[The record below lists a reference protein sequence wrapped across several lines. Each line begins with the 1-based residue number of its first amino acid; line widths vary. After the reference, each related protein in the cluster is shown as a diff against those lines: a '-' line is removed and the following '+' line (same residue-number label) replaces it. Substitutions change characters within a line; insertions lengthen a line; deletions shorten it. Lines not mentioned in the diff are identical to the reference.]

1 MKTLSR
7 TIFASVTF
15 LAAIALVGAVLL
27 RYWISSQPQPR
38 AEKPKPPGLVDDQPL
53 VTAQRLAA
61 LASTPEEQEFAKNA
75 LRVSDHEVDMA
86 FAAALHKAT
95 EHAPPIPVGA
105 RPILAQVQGTQQRVK
120 AEQQDVARLKQLLAK
135 ADENAKPGIQDK
147 LDLAE
152 ATLEVDQEDLDALRQ
167 ELIRADGDPRSK
179 IQQLKDQHEALDHE
193 QSGVTASGPG
203 SKSATSQE
211 GESRILL
218 VQFRAWRELSAK
230 EKALAAAREE
240 LKPRLV
246 ELAQE
251 HQALDEETKEAKPE
265 NADTEQHAAAS
276 GPLAQAAHQT
286 GNTAPSHA
294 ANSPEKY
301 SALKHAAEERKH
313 LAELDKRTADFQQ
326 LDSIYNEW
334 SGLVTERKHTYWM
347 GVVEG
352 IGWIVALLIPVIF
365 ANRLV
370 RGIIARIAPDSR
382 RRHTVHIAVRFAVQV
397 LGVALILVVVF
408 GPPSQLATVLAL
420 AGAGLTVALKDF
432 IVGFFG
438 WFVLM
443 GPNGIRP
450 GDWVEING
458 IGGEVVEVGLLH
470 TVILETGNWS
480 DAGHPTGRKVTLVN
494 SFAIEGHYFNFS
506 TTGQWLWDELEV
518 PISAG
523 VDPYPVAEA
532 VLKTVATETQAN
544 MQLAEQEWQRAV
556 PGHVGHTFA
565 PAPAITVRPTT
576 LGVNVIVRYITR
588 AHERHEVRSRL
599 FRQVVELLRSKHIAA
614 GPLEIREARSAAATD

>member
-7 TIFASVTF
+7 TVFASAVS
-15 LAAIALVGAVLL
+15 LAAMALVGAVLF
-27 RYWISSQPQPR
+27 RYWISAQPQPR

-53 VTAQRLAA
+53 VTAQRLATMA
-61 LASTPEEQEFAKNA
+61 ATAEEQEFAKNA

-95 EHAPPIPVGA
+95 EHAPPIPVAA
-105 RPILAQVQGTQQRVK
+105 RPILAKVQSTQQRVK
-120 AEQQDVARLKQLLAK
+120 AEQQDVARLKELVAK
-135 ADENAKPGIQDK
+135 ADDSAKPGVQDK

-152 ATLEVDQEDLDALRQ
+152 ATLEVDQEDLDALHQ
-167 ELIRADGDPRSK
+167 ELIRVDGDPRSK

-193 QSGVTASGPG
+193 DSGVASGGAGAKP
-203 SKSATSQE
+203 ATSQE

-251 HQALDEETKEAKPE
+251 HQALDEETKEAKTE
-265 NADTEQHAAAS
+265 NVEGGQPAAA
-276 GPLAQAAHQT
+276 PQPQLAHPAGNAAS
-286 GNTAPSHA
+286 NHA
-294 ANSPEKY
+294 VSPEKY

-326 LDSIYNEW
+326 LDSIYSEW
-334 SGLVTERKHTYWM
+334 SGLVTERKHAYWL

-352 IGWIVALLIPVIF
+352 ICWIVALLIPVIF
-365 ANRLV
+365 ANKLLH
-370 RGIIARIAPDSR
+370 GIVARIAPDSR
-382 RRHTVHIAVRFAVQV
+382 RRHTVRIAVRFAVQV
-397 LGVALILVVVF
+397 VGVALILVVIF

-506 TTGQWLWDELEV
+506 TTGQWLWDEIEV
-518 PISAG
+518 PIPAG
-523 VDPYPVAEA
+523 VDPYPIAEA
-532 VLKTVATETQAN
+532 VLKTVVAETQAN
-544 MQLAEQEWQRAV
+544 MKLAEQEWQHAV

-565 PAPAITVRPTT
+565 PAPAITVRPTS
-576 LGVNVIVRYITR
+576 LGVNVIVRYITQ
-588 AHERHEVRSRL
+588 AHERHDVRSRL

-614 GPLEIREARSAAATD
+614 GPPEIRAAQSASATD

>member
-1 MKTLSR
+1 MSMKTLSR
-7 TIFASVTF
+7 TVFITVVS
-15 LAAIALVGAVLL
+15 LAAIALVGAVLF
-27 RYWISSQPQPR
+27 RYWISAQPQPR

-53 VTAQRLAA
+53 VTAHRLAIQA
-61 LASTPEEQEFAKNA
+61 TTSGEQEFAKNA

-95 EHAPPIPVGA
+95 EHAPPIPTPA
-105 RPILAQVQGTQQRVK
+105 RPILAKVQSTQQRVK
-120 AEQQDVARLKQLLAK
+120 AEQQEVSRLKQLLAK
-135 ADENAKPGIQDK
+135 ADDSAKPGLQDK

-193 QSGVTASGPG
+193 DTGVASGGAG
-203 SKSATSQE
+203 SKPAASQE

-218 VQFRAWRELSAK
+218 VQFRAWRELAAK

-240 LKPRLV
+240 LKPRLA

-251 HQALDEETKEAKPE
+251 HQALDEETKEAKTE
-265 NADTEQHAAAS
+265 NVEGEQQASAPQTQPAHPAGKAA
-276 GPLAQAAHQT
+276 PNHT
-286 GNTAPSHA
+286 V
-294 ANSPEKY
+294 SPEKY

-326 LDSIYNEW
+326 LDSIYSEW
-334 SGLVTERKHTYWM
+334 FGLVTERKHAYWL

-365 ANRLV
+365 ANRLLHRIV
-370 RGIIARIAPDSR
+370 ALIAPDSR
-382 RRHTVHIAVRFAVQV
+382 RRHTVRIAVRFAVQV
-397 LGVALILVVVF
+397 VGVALILVVIF

-518 PISAG
+518 PIPAG
-523 VDPYPVAEA
+523 VDPYPIAEA
-532 VLKTVATETQAN
+532 VLKTVVAETQAN
-544 MQLAEQEWQRAV
+544 MKLAEQEWQRAV

-565 PAPAITVRPTT
+565 PAPAITVRPTP
-576 LGVNVIVRYITR
+576 LGVNVIVRYITQ
-588 AHERHEVRSRL
+588 AHERHDVRSRL

-614 GPLEIREARSAAATD
+614 EPLEIRAAQSASATD